1 VGATT
6 DTRRSREARE
16 LGPLE
21 ASGVWIAALLA
32 LALAVLVLAA
42 AVPARAATGRGTVT
56 LQGTVPGETFG
67 CSVASAGD
75 VNGDSYADV
84 IVGAYQSGTA
94 ANPAGRAYIYFGGP
108 RADDRPDVTLTG
120 EAAGDAF
127 GVSVASAGDV
137 NRDGFAD
144 VIVGAYEND
153 AQGANAGRAYI
164 FFGGPTMDAKPDVVL
179 SGEAAGDAF
188 GYSVAG
194 AGDVNHDGYADVVVG
209 AYENSARGAGAGRAY
224 VFYGGPKPD
233 VVADAILNGEAAG
246 DRFGISVAGAGD
258 VNGDG
263 FDDVVVGAYQND
275 AGGIDAGRSYVY
287 FGNAARLSDR
297 PSAVM
302 TGAAAGDAFGFCV
315 SGAGDVNK
323 DGFADVVVGAY
334 HNNAG
339 GKDAGRAYVFNGGKS
354 VSTSPDAVFTGEA
367 AGDAFGYAVGA
378 AGDVNGDGYADV
390 VVGAYGNDAGG
401 SAAGRAYVYLGGA
414 TPDPVADWLL
424 TGDMTL
430 DNLGFAAAG
439 AGDVDGDGYADV
451 VVGAPYSDAGRAYV
465 AKTVGGK
472 SRPVVTR

>member
-1 VGATT
+1 
-6 DTRRSREARE
+6 
-16 LGPLE
+16 
-21 ASGVWIAALLA
+21 
-32 LALAVLVLAA
+32 
-42 AVPARAATGRGTVT
+42 
-56 LQGTVPGETFG
+56 VPGETFG